1 MGEGRTL
8 LHVLNQYNA
17 PKSLPLD
24 QITELAGAE
33 PDIVIPYSREAEA
46 NSVYGL
52 RDDTLF
58 KELDAGLAPLISVLS
73 GGATP
78 QKSGLAGRVK
88 TWLNF

>member
-1 MGEGRTL
+1 
-8 LHVLNQYNA
+8 
-17 PKSLPLD
+17 
-24 QITELAGAE
+24 
-33 PDIVIPYSREAEA
+33 VIPYSHEAEA

-78 QKSGLAGRVK
+78 QKSGLASRVK